1 MDELVKKTMEALER
15 RGFHVAYA
23 EKAEQARDMALQ
35 MIAPGESV
43 GIGGSMTIRE
53 LGLAERLQESG
64 HEVYWH
70 WLAAPAER
78 AAVQEKARKAD
89 VYLASSN
96 ALTRDGRLVN
106 IDGNGNRTAAMYQ
119 GPKRVILIVG
129 QQKLVDGGLNTA
141 IARIKQHAC
150 PANAKRLKLNT
161 PCAHT
166 GVCNP
171 MECGDD
177 CMCRIVTMMEHPVHG
192 REVTV
197 ILVEEAIGY

>member
-1 MDELVKKTMEALER
+1 
-15 RGFHVAYA
+15 
-23 EKAEQARDMALQ
+23 
-35 MIAPGESV
+35 
-43 GIGGSMTIRE
+43 MT
-53 LGLAERLQESG
+53 LAESG
-64 HEVYWH
+64 I
-70 WLAAPAER
+70 LDALR
-78 AAVQEKARKAD
+78 AKSDIHLIDRNNAKTPEETKQMYRDAFSAD
-89 VYLASSN
+89 TYFMSTN
-96 ALTRDGRLVN
+96 AITLDGELIN

-166 GVCNP
+166 GVCNA